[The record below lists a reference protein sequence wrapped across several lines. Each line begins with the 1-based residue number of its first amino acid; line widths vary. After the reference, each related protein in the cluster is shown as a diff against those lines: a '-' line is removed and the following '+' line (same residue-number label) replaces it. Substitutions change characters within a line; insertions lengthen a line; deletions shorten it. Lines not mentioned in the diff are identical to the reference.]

1 MQTRILSKEIR
12 FWVSLVT
19 SIGIPEEE
27 MLWQEYGGIASY
39 LNGQLRL
46 LMKNIKEKNVS
57 MANFNISDAV
67 EFGKLLNSPHLD
79 QEVCSKLSHL
89 LYGADERKKFFSELK
104 YQPKLR
110 GFPSPT
116 SKNKN
121 QKITHTTLHL
131 LVRKS

>member
-57 MANFNISDAV
+57 MTGFNIPDAV
-67 EFGKLLNSPHLD
+67 EFGELLNSPHLD
-79 QEVCSKLSHL
+79 QELCSKLSHL
-89 LYGADERKKFFSELK
+89 LYGADERKKFFSEEEN
-104 YQPKLR
+104 
-110 GFPSPT
+110 S
-116 SKNKN
+116 
-121 QKITHTTLHL
+121 
-131 LVRKS
+131 

>member
-27 MLWQEYGGIASY
+27 MLWQEYRGIASY

-79 QEVCSKLSHL
+79 QELCSKLSHL
-89 LYGADERKKFFSELK
+89 LYGADERKKFFSAEE
-104 YQPKLR
+104 
-110 GFPSPT
+110 
-116 SKNKN
+116 
-121 QKITHTTLHL
+121 
-131 LVRKS
+131 KS